1 VWGTDW
7 WLGDGEKLGIR
18 KTGSRV
24 ERNNVLDDDKD
35 LDSILGLSLQ
45 QIIESIPLI
54 SRSAQV

>member
-1 VWGTDW
+1 MCGRDW
-7 WLGDGEKLGIR
+7 WLGDGEKLGIW
-18 KTGSRV
+18 KIGSRIG
-24 ERNNVLDDDKD
+24 RNNVLDYDED